1 MSTQS
6 KTGRRSFFSGI
17 GALAAAGVAAKLA
30 SSPPGVTPTPAPE
43 PEPPP
48 GSGYRLTEHIQKY
61 YRTTKI

>member
-6 KTGRRSFFSGI
+6 KPGRRTFFAGM
-17 GALAAAGVAAKLA
+17 GAVAAAGIAAKMA
-30 SSPPGVTPTPAPE
+30 SNQPDSSPPAE

>member
-1 MSTQS
+1 MA
-6 KTGRRSFFSGI
+6 
-17 GALAAAGVAAKLA
+17 ALAATGIAAKMA
-30 SSPPGVTPTPAPE
+30 SSPPAATPPAE

>member
-6 KTGRRSFFSGI
+6 KPGRRTFFAGM
-17 GALAAAGVAAKLA
+17 GAVAAAGIAAKLA
-30 SSPPGVTPTPAPE
+30 SNPPDTSPPAE

>member
-1 MSTQS
+1 MMSTQS
-6 KTGRRSFFSGI
+6 KPGRRTFFAGM
-17 GALAAAGVAAKLA
+17 GAVAAAGIAAKLA
-30 SSPPGVTPTPAPE
+30 SNPPDTSPPAE

>member
-1 MSTQS
+1 MMSTQS
-6 KTGRRSFFSGI
+6 KSGRRSFFTGM
-17 GALAAAGVAAKLA
+17 GALAAAGIAAKMA
-30 SSPPGVTPTPAPE
+30 SSPPGTTPPAE

>member
-6 KTGRRSFFSGI
+6 KTGRRSFFTGL
-17 GALAAAGVAAKLA
+17 GALAAAGVAAKIA
-30 SSPPGVTPTPAPE
+30 SSPPDTAPPPE

-48 GSGYRLTEHIQKY
+48 GTGYRLTEHIQKY

>member
-6 KTGRRSFFSGI
+6 NSGRRSFFTGI
-17 GALAAAGVAAKLA
+17 GALAAAGITAKIA
-30 SSPPGVTPTPAPE
+30 GSPPDKTPPAE

-48 GSGYRLTEHIQKY
+48 GTGYRLTEHIQKY

>member
-6 KTGRRSFFSGI
+6 KTGRRSFITGL
-17 GALAAAGVAAKLA
+17 GTLAAAGVAAKIA
-30 SSPPGVTPTPAPE
+30 SSPPETAPPPE

-48 GSGYRLTEHIQKY
+48 GPGYRLTEHIQKY